1 MAVNSGSSTGTAP
14 ASRAWSVYSL
24 AVSKHAPLMKVKR
37 STPEITAVVVR
48 LIKPPRK
55 ADWSG
60 WFTLNWTDSWPG
72 RGIVSSQLPAV
83 MMNDSPSR
91 INTSSNKHSIKTFLY
106 WKAQIKTHTWM
117 DLCSH
122 EEHVLLIVFL
132 CYNAAFFFHLNHLEF
147 LLLWWMI
154 PSLDD
159 GNKCSQNGLKLWIL
173 VFFHIHTWH
182 TAQPQVWSIKPV
194 LWD

>member
-37 STPEITAVVVR
+37 LTPEITAVVVR

-106 WKAQIKTHTWM
+106 WKAQIKSHTWICVLTRNMFCSLYFYVIMQHFSSIWIIWSSSYYDEWYQAWMTEINVVRM
-117 DLCSH
+117 D
-122 EEHVLLIVFL
+122 
-132 CYNAAFFFHLNHLEF
+132 
-147 LLLWWMI
+147 
-154 PSLDD
+154 
-159 GNKCSQNGLKLWIL
+159 
-173 VFFHIHTWH
+173 
-182 TAQPQVWSIKPV
+182 
-194 LWD
+194 